1 VSGALVPYHQRQNK
15 AVDRHLFID
24 LLVRLNRRLPIVDYT
39 YVSFG
44 GAFLE
49 DFKLLHG
56 AFGNRKLISLE
67 NDQIAWRRQQ
77 FNVPLSCISC
87 LHQDSADFVAQYA
100 IEGNA
105 IVWLDYASAGETRRQ
120 FNEFQALLPKL
131 RRYDIVKITFNAN
144 PNSLRDSRSA
154 DENGKRETA
163 EVRNKKRFEVL
174 DKRIGDFIPQ
184 EFNFE
189 SMTVDGYPRVLSK
202 ALEVAA
208 SEALKGQSNMLFQP
222 LTSFTYNDLAHQM
235 LTISGILLERSERVA
250 FIRDCAL
257 RAFRLATLR
266 WGDYKKIML
275 PALTARERLFIDQ
288 HLPRS
293 RERTI
298 QRKLKFWFDP
308 DEDVSLEILKSY
320 IEFYRQYPNFHR
332 VLF

>member
-24 LLVRLNRRLPIVDYT
+24 LLVRLNRRLPITDYT

-67 NDQIAWRRQQ
+67 NDQMAWKRQQ
-77 FNVPLSCISC
+77 FNVPLSCIEC
-87 LHQDSADFVAQYA
+87 LHKDSADFVATYS

-105 IVWLDYASAGETRRQ
+105 IVWLDYASAGETRQQ

-131 RRYDIVKITFNAN
+131 RRYDILKITFNAN
-144 PNSLRDSRSA
+144 PNSLRDSRST
-154 DENGKRETA
+154 DEAGKRETK
-163 EVRNKKRFEVL
+163 EVRDKKRFDVL
-174 DKRIGDFIPQ
+174 TKRIGDFIPQ
-184 EFNFE
+184 EFTFE
-189 SMTVDGYPRVLSK
+189 SMTVDEYPKVLSR
-202 ALEVAA
+202 AAEVAA
-208 SEALKGQSNMLFQP
+208 NEALKGQPNLFFQP
-222 LTSFTYNDLAHQM
+222 LTAFTYNDLAHQM
-235 LTISGILLERSERVA
+235 LTVSGILLERSERATFV
-250 FIRDCAL
+250 RDCAL
-257 RAFRLATLR
+257 RQFKLATLG

-293 RERTI
+293 GERTI
-298 QRKLKFWFDP
+298 QRRLNFWFDP
-308 DEDVSLEILKSY
+308 DENVSLAILKSY
-320 IEFYRQYPNFHR
+320 IQFYRQYPNFHR